1 MVKYKHVKV
10 YVFMYDYM
18 HACMYVYIYVCM
30 YVSTYVCMY
39 QYRYDLSFTYW
50 TYQISKI
57 YLFLFKNIDY
67 NELF

>member
-30 YVSTYVCMY
+30 YVSTYVCINITTIY
-39 QYRYDLSFTYW
+39 PLLIEHIRYLRY
-50 TYQISKI
+50 I
-57 YLFLFKNIDY
+57 YFSLKT
-67 NELF
+67 